1 VARKRKKVLK
11 LRHKLLLLVLSL
23 SVIPLGVVGW
33 QSLSGLQQEID
44 ADLRV
49 IFKEKVSSTGRLI
62 ELKMESLEKKIVE
75 AVHFRRLGAMNPK
88 QMELFVLDL
97 LKQFSELSVVTV
109 LDETGEEVMTAV
121 SEGEVSPKEL
131 HEHTTA
137 LHPDE
142 LEQVYGMKRRF
153 SKIHFARDR
162 AQVTLYTPFEFL
174 DRPARGMVAI
184 LVDLTSIQHLIEDVE
199 FSKSQRGMVLLF
211 DEEGYRIAGH
221 GDKKTIAKA
230 EQHPYVKQAYLS
242 KSSVASSTGL
252 FVDAHGAE
260 QMGAYAFFSEKLGWM
275 IFMSEPKE
283 DVFRSADLLFD
294 QTLGVILITV
304 VMSILAGLLTA
315 KLIIRPLK
323 ALVKGA
329 EEIGRGNLKHR
340 IPKLSSDEIGT
351 LCVSFSDM
359 GENLLNRE
367 QTIARIRE
375 IAGELN
381 SMFQTTEVLSFGSK
395 SLEDLISGAEI
406 EMWFIQGEQWQCY
419 RREQDPA
426 AHSKPKGTWST
437 SQDIEM
443 TATGDI
449 EELEV
454 PMGKLTPKGE
464 WICKGMIVL
473 KRSHFGVLE
482 QQIAQILGAAISVS
496 MVNIDFLMESVANER
511 RAHELEIAELVQKTL
526 YPEHDPIIEHLDLG
540 SFLVS
545 SSETGGDYYGYILS
559 PCGKTLSVLVGDVTG
574 HGAPAA
580 LVTAATSAFFK
591 TVEHLSKSAEEGEI
605 ELDLHDPSFL
615 LQLLNRIILET
626 ARGRLVMTFF
636 VSTIDLESGEMV
648 YANAGHNAP
657 WVWRANPSRT
667 ATPAKAVAPATGAK
681 KTFKIKLGGDKKKKK
696 NWENINSRGMRLGE
710 VEEASFD
717 CKRTQLNKGDIM
729 VWYTDG
735 WIENTNT
742 EMEEFGKMRCQK
754 ILEENKELPPDEMI
768 EKLREASWDFYG
780 DEPRE
785 DDVTIVIGKVK
796 ANWGES

>member
-1 VARKRKKVLK
+1 
-11 LRHKLLLLVLSL
+11 
-23 SVIPLGVVGW
+23 
-33 QSLSGLQQEID
+33 
-44 ADLRV
+44 
-49 IFKEKVSSTGRLI
+49 
-62 ELKMESLEKKIVE
+62 
-75 AVHFRRLGAMNPK
+75 
-88 QMELFVLDL
+88 
-97 LKQFSELSVVTV
+97 
-109 LDETGEEVMTAV
+109 
-121 SEGEVSPKEL
+121 
-131 HEHTTA
+131 
-137 LHPDE
+137 
-142 LEQVYGMKRRF
+142 
-153 SKIHFARDR
+153 
-162 AQVTLYTPFEFL
+162 
-174 DRPARGMVAI
+174 
-184 LVDLTSIQHLIEDVE
+184 
-199 FSKSQRGMVLLF
+199 
-211 DEEGYRIAGH
+211 
-221 GDKKTIAKA
+221 
-230 EQHPYVKQAYLS
+230 
-242 KSSVASSTGL
+242 
-252 FVDAHGAE
+252 
-260 QMGAYAFFSEKLGWM
+260 
-275 IFMSEPKE
+275 
-283 DVFRSADLLFD
+283 
-294 QTLGVILITV
+294 
-304 VMSILAGLLTA
+304 
-315 KLIIRPLK
+315 
-323 ALVKGA
+323 
-329 EEIGRGNLKHR
+329 
-340 IPKLSSDEIGT
+340 
-351 LCVSFSDM
+351 
-359 GENLLNRE
+359 
-367 QTIARIRE
+367 
-375 IAGELN
+375 
-381 SMFQTTEVLSFGSK
+381 
-395 SLEDLISGAEI
+395 
-406 EMWFIQGEQWQCY
+406 
-419 RREQDPA
+419 
-426 AHSKPKGTWST
+426 
-437 SQDIEM
+437 
-443 TATGDI
+443 
-449 EELEV
+449 
-454 PMGKLTPKGE
+454 
-464 WICKGMIVL
+464 
-473 KRSHFGVLE
+473 
-482 QQIAQILGAAISVS
+482 

-526 YPEHDPIIEHLDLG
+526 YPEHDPIVEHLDLG